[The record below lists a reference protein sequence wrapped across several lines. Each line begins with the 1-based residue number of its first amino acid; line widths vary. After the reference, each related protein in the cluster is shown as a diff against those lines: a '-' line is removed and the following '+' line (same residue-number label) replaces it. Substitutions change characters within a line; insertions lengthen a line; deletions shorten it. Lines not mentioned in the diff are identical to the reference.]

1 MINSID
7 LVISISATNRVDQDN
22 RANQIN
28 QLINYSTTK
37 SMRVFITY
45 LALFLTAQFAS
56 AQILEPVKW
65 TFTQNQLSD
74 DEFEIIYTA
83 SLDDGWYIYSQ
94 YLDGEDG
101 PIPTSFNYEGNSGT
115 YALVGKNEERSSH
128 KKSGYDKLFEMEVI
142 KFSKQVSFVQK
153 VKVTDD
159 TQPVKG
165 YFEFMTCDD
174 ARCLPPEEVDFSFT
188 LKKKKTAATPTE
200 DLKIVDKE
208 AIDNNPAKEDSAP
221 AKQAQSGLLDPVKW
235 DMTVE
240 KTGGNTFDLLLKA
253 NIQKGW
259 YVYSQFLEGED
270 GPVPTTLYWDD
281 NDVVKII
288 GKAAEESKDKVSG
301 FDKMFKMDV
310 TKFKK
315 AFTMRQSVTAAD
327 LTKPLTGAVEFMTCD
342 DTRCLPPTEV
352 PFKVDFSSMQ
362 ALIGNAAMEKTVI
375 SPVVA
380 GGDGTVNVP
389 MEGNVIDQEIATIQ
403 ATYKNPI
410 GDCGAEDNAKG
421 QGLIMTFVFGFLG
434 GLLALLTPCVFP
446 MIPLTVSYFTKSST
460 NKATGIR
467 NALIYG
473 LSIIVIY
480 VGLGLIIT
488 AVFGPEALNALSTN
502 AIANVLFFLVFIL
515 FAFSFF
521 GYYEITL
528 PSSWANK
535 SDTMADKGGLVGI
548 FFMAFTLALV
558 SFSCTGPI
566 IGTALVESAKNPS
579 GPLIV
584 MLGFSTALALPFGL
598 FAAFPG
604 WLNSLPKSGGWMS
617 SVKVVLGFLELALAL
632 KFLSVADMTM
642 GWGILPYELFVGLWV
657 LIFAATTAYLLGFIK
672 FPHDS
677 PKTNYTPG
685 RLFFTALFGAATLYL
700 ATGFM
705 FNEKTQAYNSLAAMS
720 GLAPPAHY
728 NMFLPSPV
736 PNAEIKAK
744 YPSFT
749 KCANNLD
756 CFKDYYEGLAYAKE
770 ENLPILLDFTG
781 HGCVNCRKTEEHIW
795 IEDGVWNKIAQDFV
809 LISLYVDDRKKLETE
824 LISKSRESK
833 LRNIGNKWADFQIVN
848 FQQNSQPLY
857 VMMSPDESVLAAP
870 RGYKEGADDYLEF
883 LECGLDVF
891 AKKNKGTIGQK

>member
-1 MINSID
+1 
-7 LVISISATNRVDQDN
+7 
-22 RANQIN
+22 
-28 QLINYSTTK
+28 
-37 SMRVFITY
+37 MRVFTTFI
-45 LALFLTAQFAS
+45 ALLLTAQFAS

-65 TFTQNQLSD
+65 SFSQNQISD

-83 SLDDGWYIYSQ
+83 TLDDGWYIYSQ
-94 YLDGEDG
+94 YLEGDDG
-101 PIPTSFNYEGNSGT
+101 PIPTSFNYEGNTGS

-128 KKSGYDKLFEMEVI
+128 KKSGYDKMFEMDVI

-159 TQPVKG
+159 SQPVKG
-165 YFEFMTCDD
+165 YFEYMTCDD
-174 ARCLPPEEVDFSFT
+174 SRCLPPDEVDFSFT
-188 LKKKKTAATPTE
+188 LKKKTEATTPAPVTDKTE
-200 DLKIVDKE
+200 DLKTGDKKETPSVVANNDKKEVDTT
-208 AIDNNPAKEDSAP
+208 PAKEDPAP
-221 AKQAQSGLLDPVKW
+221 SKKEQSGLLDPVKW
-235 DMTVE
+235 DMVVE
-240 KTGGNTFDLLLKA
+240 KTGDNTFDLLLKA

-259 YVYSQFLEGED
+259 YVYSQFLEGDD

-281 NDVVKII
+281 NDAVKIV
-288 GKAAEESKDKVSG
+288 GKAVEESDYKVSG
-301 FDKMFKMDV
+301 FDKMFEMEV

-315 AFTMRQSVTAAD
+315 AFTMRQTVTATD

-342 DTRCLPPTEV
+342 DTRCLPPAEI
-352 PFKVDFSSMQ
+352 PFKVNFSSMK
-362 ALIGNAAMEKTVI
+362 ALIGDAAMAA
-375 SPVVA
+375 PVVA
-380 GGDGTVNVP
+380 SGSDGTVK
-389 MEGNVIDQEIATIQ
+389 MDGNVIDQEIAKIQ
-403 ATYKNPI
+403 ATYQDPVGN
-410 GDCGAEDNAKG
+410 CGVEENAKG
-421 QGLIMTFVFGFLG
+421 EGLLMTFVLGFLG

-473 LSIIVIY
+473 ASIIAIY
-480 VGLGLIIT
+480 VTIGLLITGI
-488 AVFGPEALNALSTN
+488 FGPAALNALSTN
-502 AIANVLFFLVFIL
+502 AIANVLFFLVFIA

-535 SDTMADKGGLVGI
+535 SDTMADKGGMIGI

-642 GWGILPYELFVGLWV
+642 GWNILPYELFMGAWV
-657 LIFAATTAYLLGFIK
+657 LIFAATTIYLLGFIK

-677 PKTNYTPG
+677 PKVNYTPG
-685 RLFFTALFGAATLYL
+685 RLFFTALFGAATVYL

-705 FNEKTQAYNSLAAMS
+705 FNEKTRAYNSLAAMS

-728 NMFLPSPV
+728 NVFLPNPE

-795 IEDGVWNKIAQDFV
+795 IDDAVWNHIAQDFV

-824 LISKSRESK
+824 LISKSREAK
-833 LRNIGNKWADFQIVN
+833 LRNVGNKWADFQIVN

-857 VMMSPDESVLAAP
+857 VLMSPDESVLAAP
-870 RGYKEGADDYLEF
+870 RGYKEGAEDYLEF

-891 AKKNKGTIGQK
+891 AKKNNGQIGQK